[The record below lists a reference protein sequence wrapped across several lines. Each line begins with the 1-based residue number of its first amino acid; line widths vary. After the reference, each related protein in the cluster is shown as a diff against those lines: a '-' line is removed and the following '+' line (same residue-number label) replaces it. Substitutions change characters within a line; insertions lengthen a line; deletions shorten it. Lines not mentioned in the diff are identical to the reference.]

1 VLLVDDHAIVREGLR
16 ALLDQTDSLQ
26 IVGEAADCT
35 AALELVR
42 QLRPDIVLMDFK
54 MPGLPAAD
62 AIRTIRAQYP
72 ATQVLVLTSYAED
85 AQVEQVLRAGALG
98 YVIKSIVAA
107 DLVRAIA
114 TVARGEAWLHAEAQR
129 SLVNRMRRPAD
140 PSPLALL
147 TERELSILRL
157 LAKGK
162 SNREIGR
169 VLHLT
174 EGTVKGYVSKV
185 LAKLK
190 LTDRTQAALLAVRL
204 GVEQGGRMNSQLA
217 FAFDRFVLD
226 PGRREALR
234 SVWRVAADTKG
245 IRAAGIPRVERGSAA
260 DQARAAR
267 HALAAG
273 VRDGRRP
280 QGVHPR
286 DPARA
291 RRRCAYSTHHRD
303 GAPTRVSLH
312 RAGRNSGAHGPL
324 ATSRSDLDL
333 RRCAP
338 GGCQRRSLIANH
350 SLTLCS

>member
-1 VLLVDDHAIVREGLR
+1 MNEHEVVSAPTRVLLVDDHAIVREGLR

-26 IVGEAADCT
+26 IVGEAADGT

-85 AQVEQVLRAGALG
+85 AQVDQVLRA
-98 YVIKSIVAA
+98 
-107 DLVRAIA
+107 A

-129 SLVNRMRRPAD
+129 SVVNRMRRPAD

-147 TERELSILRL
+147 TERERSILRL

-204 GVEQGGRMNSQLA
+204 GV
-217 FAFDRFVLD
+217 
-226 PGRREALR
+226 
-234 SVWRVAADTKG
+234 
-245 IRAAGIPRVERGSAA
+245 
-260 DQARAAR
+260 DQE
-267 HALAAG
+267 
-273 VRDGRRP
+273 DG
-280 QGVHPR
+280 
-286 DPARA
+286 
-291 RRRCAYSTHHRD
+291 
-303 GAPTRVSLH
+303 
-312 RAGRNSGAHGPL
+312 
-324 ATSRSDLDL
+324 
-333 RRCAP
+333 
-338 GGCQRRSLIANH
+338 
-350 SLTLCS
+350 